1 LPRAAGATGLGRAAL
16 LCAALGVLVLPWH
29 GLENGLAEFS
39 AWPGGTA
46 APLAA
51 LLLDG
56 TRWWFWPIVALLLA
70 AALPLA
76 QGRTPGTLLAVAGGG
91 ILAWTFAMGE
101 AIGLRGLEWHWLAPL
116 LGSPPPQPALG
127 WGALLV
133 LVGATGLLS
142 AGIAARG
149 AFRADAFIAFLV
161 IGSALLLVL
170 FVFAPLSRILTAA
183 VYVGEAFSP
192 AALAERLTAPEAWSL
207 ACLSTHQGCGVVWN
221 TLLLASLTGVISTAI
236 GLFFAL
242 LAVRGGVRAAPIFRA
257 MTILPL
263 ITPPFVVA
271 MALIVL
277 FGRTGIVTNWM
288 WMWFDIPRTR
298 WIYGLPGV
306 LLAQVLAQAPIAFL
320 LLDGALRAVSPSL
333 EEASATMGAKRF
345 TIFRTVTW
353 PLLKPALAAA
363 FLLGFVESLADFGN
377 PLVLGG
383 DFDVLS
389 TRIFFAIAGA
399 RHDPGRAAA
408 LAILLLALTFGAF
421 ALQALWLGR
430 RRYTTVTGKG
440 DSGVPAPLPVGLK
453 LGASLV
459 VWPWMLFTA
468 VVYGIIL
475 VGAFVRDIGR
485 GDMTFTWRHI
495 VTAFEVEWHDGLALR
510 GAAWDSLLTTI
521 EVAAISAPITAGLGI
536 LLAWLIA
543 RQDFR
548 GRRLL
553 EFLTMLSFAI
563 PGTVV
568 GVSYIMSFN
577 VPPVE
582 LTGTALILILCFV
595 FRNLPVGVRGGIA
608 ALAQIDRSLDE
619 ASATM
624 GAGAF
629 DTLRRV
635 VLPLVRP
642 AIVTALA
649 FSFVHAMTAIS
660 AVIFLVSAQHNLATV
675 YIVGRVEAG
684 EMALAIAYSTVL
696 IFIMLAIVLGIEK
709 VVGRAQIGRRATS
722 TATRGVPAAA
732 PVRAG
737 A

>member
-1 LPRAAGATGLGRAAL
+1 LGALKLARLAL
-16 LCAALGVLVLPWH
+16 LCAALGLLLPWH
-29 GLENGLAEFS
+29 GLEDGFKEFR
-39 AWPGGTA
+39 AWPHGNA
-46 APLAA
+46 APLPVLIGTGARWWLWPLPCLLLIGAAAALGKRAHAA
-51 LLLDG
+51 LLL
-56 TRWWFWPIVALLLA
+56 L
-70 AALPLA
+70 
-76 QGRTPGTLLAVAGGG
+76 AGGG
-91 ILAWTFAMGE
+91 IIAWVFLMGE
-101 AIGLRGLEWHWLAPL
+101 AIGLRGLEWDWLGPWLAEA
-116 LGSPPPQPALG
+116 PPQPSLG
-127 WGALLV
+127 WGALL
-133 LVGATGLLS
+133 LLIGATGFLA
-142 AGIAARG
+142 AGLAARG
-149 AFRADAFIAFLV
+149 GFRGDAFIAFLV
-161 IGSALLLVL
+161 TGSGFLLLL
-170 FVFAPLSRILTAA
+170 FVFAPLTTILVAA
-183 VYVGEAFSP
+183 VYEGSAFAPS
-192 AALAERLTAPEAWSL
+192 ALMARLSAPEAWSL

-221 TLLLASLTGVISTAI
+221 TLLLATLTATISTAI

-242 LAVRGGVRAAPIFRA
+242 LAVRGGMRAAPLFRA
-257 MTILPL
+257 MTLLPL

-277 FGRTGIVTNWM
+277 FGRTGIVTTLLWE
-288 WMWFDIPRTR
+288 WFDIPRSR

-320 LLDGALRAVSPSL
+320 LLDGALRAISPSL
-333 EEASATMGAKRF
+333 EEASATMGARRF
-345 TIFRTVTW
+345 TVFRTVTW
-353 PLLKPALAAA
+353 PLLRPALAAA

-408 LAILLLALTFGAF
+408 LALLLLLLTFGAF
-421 ALQALWLGR
+421 ALQALWLGK

-440 DSGVPAPLPVGLK
+440 DSGLPAPLPKGLK
-453 LGASLV
+453 FTAAAI
-459 VWPWMLFTA
+459 VWPWIVFTA
-468 VVYGIIL
+468 VVYGIIV
-475 VGAFVRDIGR
+475 VGGFVHDIGR
-485 GDMTFTWRHI
+485 GDMSFTWRHLI
-495 VTAFEVEWHDGLALR
+495 TAFEVEWQGGMALR
-510 GAAWDSLLTTI
+510 GSAWDSLLTTL
-521 EVAAISAPITAGLGI
+521 EVAAISAPLTAGLGI

-543 RQDFR
+543 RQEFR

-553 EFLTMLSFAI
+553 EFMTMLSFAI

-568 GVSYIMSFN
+568 GVSYIMAFN

-624 GAGAF
+624 GASAVQ
-629 DTLRRV
+629 TLRRV
-635 VLPLVRP
+635 VLPLMRP
-642 AIVTALA
+642 AIITALA
-649 FSFVHAMTAIS
+649 FSFVHAMTAVS
-660 AVIFLVSAQHNLATV
+660 AVIFLVSARHNLATV

-696 IFIMLAIVLGIEK
+696 IVIMLVVVLGIEK
-709 VVGRAQIGRRATS
+709 LVGRAEMARRA
-722 TATRGVPAAA
+722 AGAPAPA
-732 PVRAG
+732 PIRAG

>member
-1 LPRAAGATGLGRAAL
+1 MGALGLGRAAL
-16 LCAALGVLVLPWH
+16 ICAALGLLLLPWH
-29 GLENGLAEFS
+29 GLENGLAELS

-46 APLAA
+46 APLIA
-51 LLLDG
+51 LLLSG
-56 TRWWFWPIVALLLA
+56 ARWWLWPVAALIALA
-70 AALPLA
+70 AVPLLRGRPQGTVLAL
-76 QGRTPGTLLAVAGGG
+76 AGAG
-91 ILAWTFAMGE
+91 IIAWVFLMGE
-101 AIGLRGLEWHWLAPL
+101 AIGLRGLEWQWLAPL
-116 LGSPPPQPALG
+116 LGAPPPQPSLG

-133 LVGATGLLS
+133 LAGGTALLACGL
-142 AGIAARG
+142 AARG
-149 AFRADAFIAFLV
+149 AFGADAFIAFLV
-161 IGSALLLVL
+161 TGSALLLFL
-170 FVFAPLSRILTAA
+170 FVFAPLAHILLAA
-183 VYVGEAFSP
+183 FYEGENFSP
-192 AALAERLTAPEAWSL
+192 AALVTRVTGPEAWSL
-207 ACLSTHQGCGVVWN
+207 ACVTTHQGCGVVWN
-221 TLLLASLTGVISTAI
+221 TLLLATLTGVISTGL

-242 LAVRGGVRAAPIFRA
+242 LAVRGNMRAAPLFRA

-277 FGRTGIVTNWM
+277 FGRTGIVTAFLWE
-288 WMWFDIPRTR
+288 WFEIPRSR

-320 LLDGALRAVSPSL
+320 LLDGALRAISPSL
-333 EEASATMGAKRF
+333 EEAASTMGAKRF
-345 TIFRTVTW
+345 AIFRTVTW

-408 LAILLLALTFGAF
+408 LALLLLALTFGAF

-440 DSGVPAPLPVGLK
+440 DSGIPAPLPRGLK

-459 VWPWMLFTA
+459 VWPWMIFTA
-468 VVYGIIL
+468 LVYGIIL
-475 VGAFVRDIGR
+475 VGGFVRDIGR

-495 VTAFEVEWHDGLALR
+495 LTAFEVEWHDGIALR
-510 GAAWDSLLTTI
+510 GSAWDSLLTTI
-521 EVAAISAPITAGLGI
+521 EVAAVAAPITAGLGI

-543 RQDFR
+543 RQNFR

-553 EFLTMLSFAI
+553 EFVTMLSFAI

-568 GVSYIMSFN
+568 GVSYVMSFN

-608 ALAQIDRSLDE
+608 ALAQIDKSLDE

-635 VLPLVRP
+635 VLPLLRP

-649 FSFVHAMTAIS
+649 FSFVHAMTAVS

-684 EMALAIAYSTVL
+684 EMALAIAYSTAL
-696 IFIMLAIVLGIEK
+696 IFIMLAVVLGIERL
-709 VVGRAQIGRRATS
+709 VGRAQIGRRA
-722 TATRGVPAAA
+722 AT

>member
-1 LPRAAGATGLGRAAL
+1 LGALGLGRAAL
-16 LCAALGVLVLPWH
+16 ICAALGVLLLPWH
-29 GLENGLAEFS
+29 GLENGLAELS
-39 AWPGGTA
+39 GWPGGTA

-51 LLLDG
+51 LLANG
-56 TRWWFWPIVALLLA
+56 TRWWLWPVPVLLVA
-70 AALPLA
+70 AALPLQA
-76 QGRTPGTLLAVAGGG
+76 GRTPGTLLVAAGGG
-91 ILAWTFAMGE
+91 ILAWVLLMGE
-101 AIGLRGLEWHWLAPL
+101 AIGLRGLEWPALAPL
-116 LGSPPPQPALG
+116 LGAPPPQPALG
-127 WGALLV
+127 WGALLT
-133 LVGATGLLS
+133 LAGATALLS
-142 AGIAARG
+142 AGLAARG

-161 IGSALLLVL
+161 TGSALLLVL

-183 VYVGEAFSP
+183 VYEGESFSP
-192 AALAERLTAPEAWSL
+192 AALVTRVTAPEAWSL
-207 ACLSTHQGCGVVWN
+207 ACITTHQGCGVVWN
-221 TLLLASLTGVISTAI
+221 TLALASLTGIVSTAI
-236 GLFFAL
+236 GLLFAL
-242 LAVRGGVRAAPIFRA
+242 LAVRGGVRAAPLFRA

-277 FGRTGIVTNWM
+277 FGRTGIVTTFLWE
-288 WMWFDIPRTR
+288 WLDIPRSR

-306 LLAQVLAQAPIAFL
+306 ALAQVLAQAPIAFL
-320 LLDGALRAVSPSL
+320 LLDGALRAISPSL
-333 EEASATMGAKRF
+333 EEASATMGARRF

-408 LAILLLALTFGAF
+408 LALLLLALTFGAF

-440 DSGVPAPLPVGLK
+440 DSGVPAPLPKGLK
-453 LGASLV
+453 LGALLV
-459 VWPWMLFTA
+459 VWPWMAFTV

-485 GDMTFTWRHI
+485 GDMTFTWRHLI
-495 VTAFEVEWHDGLALR
+495 TAFEVEWQGGLALR

-521 EVAAISAPITAGLGI
+521 EVAAIAAPITAGLGI

-548 GRRLL
+548 GRRVL
-553 EFLTMLSFAI
+553 EFMTMLSFAI

-577 VPPVE
+577 VPPIE
-582 LTGTALILILCFV
+582 LTGTAMILILCFV

-624 GAGAF
+624 GAGAY

-696 IFIMLAIVLGIEK
+696 IFIMLGIVLGIEK
-709 VVGRAQIGRRATS
+709 LVGRAQIGRRANSGAPGTL
-722 TATRGVPAAA
+722 APAAT